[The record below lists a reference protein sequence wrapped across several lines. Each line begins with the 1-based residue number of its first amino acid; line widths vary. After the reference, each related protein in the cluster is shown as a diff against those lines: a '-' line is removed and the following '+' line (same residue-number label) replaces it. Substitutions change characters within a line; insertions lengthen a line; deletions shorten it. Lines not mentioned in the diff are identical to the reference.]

1 MNNFTNILEP
11 KYEGSKEAEGRMSD
25 NSSPGRE
32 LEFPRRGDSR
42 KHLSSSKLS
51 QSRYVTQGWSLGPAL
66 EFDEQDCA
74 CVVFNDNNFLNIL
87 GMIYNP
93 LCAILNIE
101 YNPLTKPMNLGS

>member
-1 MNNFTNILEP
+1 MNNFTIILGP
-11 KYEGSKEAEGRMSD
+11 KYEGSREAGGRMSD

-51 QSRYVTQGWSLGPAL
+51 QSRCATQSWSPAL
-66 EFDEQDCA
+66 EFDEQDC
-74 CVVFNDNNFLNIL
+74 VVFNDNFFMNIV
-87 GMIYNP
+87 GVIYNP

-101 YNPLTKPMNLGS
+101 YNP